1 MVAVLELDDE
11 REELVVEL
19 GAELEVVELDPDDD
33 ELFTGVKFSRL
44 SLLDVS
50 DDFVVLGEQLTR
62 INKLKP
68 IIEMEITFFISFFVK
83 STKIN

>member
-62 INKLKP
+62 INKLKL